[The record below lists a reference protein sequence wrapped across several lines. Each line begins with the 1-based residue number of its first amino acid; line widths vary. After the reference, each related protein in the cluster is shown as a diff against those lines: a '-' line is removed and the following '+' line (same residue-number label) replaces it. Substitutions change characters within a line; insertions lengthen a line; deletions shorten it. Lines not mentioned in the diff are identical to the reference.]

1 MDLAHERYAELERHM
16 IEANPAADTARIR
29 AAFEYANDHH
39 GPQLRKSGE
48 PYIIHPI
55 AVAEIINELEL
66 DQDSIVAALL
76 HDCIEDTDSTHDE
89 IARLFGPQV
98 ADLVEGVTKL
108 TRMQYTSR
116 EDEQMENLRKMFVAM
131 AKDVRVIL
139 IKLCDRLHN
148 MRTLQYQSDKK
159 QKEKSLETMEVY
171 APIAHRLGMQKL
183 KWELEDLALKY
194 LDPVGYHD
202 VEQALRELT
211 QENSEFLERMQ
222 AQIEERLQTD
232 GLHCKVYGRLK
243 HLYSIYRKMYAQNK
257 TIKEIFDIY
266 AFRVMV
272 DDIPSCYN
280 VLGCIHDMFKPVLG
294 RFKDYIGTPKPNG
307 YQSLHTT
314 VVGREAIPFEVQIRT
329 WQMHQTAEYGVA
341 AHWKYK
347 EGMANE
353 KLGTEREFE
362 WVRKLLESQQ
372 DADPDEFVRTLRV
385 DMFSDEVFVF
395 TPNGDVKSLP
405 AGATPIDF
413 AYSIHSAVGNSM
425 TGARVNGRIVTF
437 ETPLK
442 NGDIVEI
449 ITSKNAHGPSRDWMK
464 ICKSNEAR
472 NKIRQWFKKERR
484 EENIATGR
492 ASFETELKHA
502 GLSIAA
508 ITATAE
514 LTDTLLRRVRFGSL
528 DELYAAIG
536 YGGMSAQK
544 AVGRMKEELTRLGRL
559 ERQRAEQEALRAAAS
574 TGEAIFPAGKAG
586 AAPRPRHSDNGI
598 IVEGLDNCMVKFS
611 KCCTPVPGDP
621 VVGFI
626 TKGYGVSIHRQDCP
640 NADPARRK
648 PEEAG
653 RWVKVSWADAGED
666 AHFRTSLDISAK
678 DRDGLT
684 LDVAMVLSAQKVRLN
699 NISARSQPD
708 GYAMVNLE
716 MSVKDK
722 AELSAVINKLSAVPG
737 VCLVRRAGGVSPP
750 SPYPLPPGGTPPAGY
765 FRQESLS

>member
-1 MDLAHERYAELERHM
+1 MDLAHERYEELERA
-16 IEANPAADTARIR
+16 ILAAHPHADAARIR
-29 AAFEYANDHH
+29 AAFEYANEHH

-55 AVAEIINELEL
+55 AVAEIVNELDL
-66 DQDSIVAALL
+66 DGDSIVAALL

-89 IARLFGPQV
+89 IARLFGSQV

-116 EDEQMENLRKMFVAM
+116 EDEQMENLRKMFMAM

-148 MRTLQYQSDKK
+148 MRTLQYQSDLK
-159 QKEKSLETMEVY
+159 QKEKALETMEVY

-183 KWELEDLALKY
+183 KWELEDLSLQY
-194 LDPVGYHD
+194 LDPVGFRD
-202 VEQALRELT
+202 VKDELT
-211 QENSEFLERMQ
+211 NITTLHAGFVDAMQ
-222 AQIEERLQTD
+222 SHIEERLAAE
-232 GLHCKVYGRLK
+232 GVRCKVYGRLK
-243 HLYSIYRKMYAQNK
+243 HIYSIYRKMYSQGK
-257 TIKEIFDIY
+257 TLNEIFDLY
-266 AFRVMV
+266 AFRVIV
-272 DDIPSCYN
+272 EDIPACYN

-314 VVGREAIPFEVQIRT
+314 VVGRDGIPFEVQIRT

-347 EGMANE
+347 QGMANQR
-353 KLGTEREFE
+353 LGTERDFE

-372 DADPDEFVRTLRV
+372 DTDPDEFVRTLRV
-385 DMFSDEVFVF
+385 DMFADEVFVF

-413 AYSIHSAVGNSM
+413 AYSIHSAIGNSM

-449 ITSKNAHGPSRDWMK
+449 ITSKSAKGPSRDWMK

-492 ASFETELKHA
+492 AMFESELKHA
-502 GLSIAA
+502 GLSLGA
-508 ITATAE
+508 ITANP
-514 LTDTLLRRVRFGSL
+514 DLLEVLLKRVRCGQL

-536 YGGMSAQK
+536 YGGLSAQK
-544 AVGRMKEELTRLGRL
+544 AAARIKEEMTRLGRV
-559 ERQRAEQEALRAAAS
+559 ERQRAEQEAIQSAVS
-574 TGEAIFPAGKAG
+574 TGETVYPSTPKDSIL
-586 AAPRPRHSDNGI
+586 APKRSNSGI
-598 IVEGLDNCMVKFS
+598 IVAGLDNCMVKFS

-648 PEEAG
+648 PEEEG
-653 RWVKVSWADAGED
+653 RWVKVAWAENAVGAEGY
-666 AHFRTSLDISAK
+666 RTSIEISAK
-678 DRDGLT
+678 DRDGLA
-684 LDVAMVLSAQKVRLN
+684 LDVAMALSTVKVKVNHL
-699 NISARSQPD
+699 SARSQPD
-708 GYAMVNLE
+708 GYAMIYLE
-716 MSVKDK
+716 LAVRDQK
-722 AELSAVINKLSAVPG
+722 ELTGVIHKLSQIPG
-737 VCLVRRAGGVSPP
+737 VFLVRRAGG
-750 SPYPLPPGGTPPAGY
+750 
-765 FRQESLS
+765 

>member
-1 MDLAHERYAELERHM
+1 MDLAHERYEALEQH
-16 IEANPAADTARIR
+16 ILANNPGADVKRIR
-29 AAFEYANDHH
+29 AAFEYANNHH

-55 AVAEIINELEL
+55 AVAEIINEMDL

-89 IARLFGPQV
+89 IARLFGGQV
-98 ADLVEGVTKL
+98 AELVEGVTKL

-116 EDEQMENLRKMFVAM
+116 EDEQMENLRKMFMAM

-148 MRTLQYQSDKK
+148 MRTLQYQSDAK
-159 QKEKSLETMEVY
+159 QKEKALETMEVY

-183 KWELEDLALKY
+183 KWELEDLSLEY
-194 LDPVGYHD
+194 LDPVGFHD
-202 VEQALRELT
+202 VEAELRNITTLHAG
-211 QENSEFLERMQ
+211 FLDNMQ
-222 AQIEERLQTD
+222 AHIEERLAAEGVQ
-232 GLHCKVYGRLK
+232 CKVYGRLK
-243 HLYSIYRKMYAQNK
+243 HIYSIYRKMYAQSK
-257 TIKEIFDIY
+257 TLNEIFDLY
-266 AFRVMV
+266 AFRVIV
-272 DDIPSCYN
+272 EDIPACYN

-314 VVGREAIPFEVQIRT
+314 VIGREGIPFEVQIRT

-347 EGMANE
+347 QGLANQR
-353 KLGTEREFE
+353 LGTERDFE

-372 DADPDEFVRTLRV
+372 DTDPDEFVRTLRV
-385 DMFSDEVFVF
+385 DMFADEVFVF

-449 ITSKNAHGPSRDWMK
+449 ITSKSARGPSRDWMN

-492 ASFETELKHA
+492 SMFESELKHA
-502 GLSIAA
+502 GLSLGA
-508 ITATAE
+508 ITANPE
-514 LTDTLLRRVRFGSL
+514 LLDILLKRVRCGQL

-536 YGGMSAQK
+536 YGGLSAQK
-544 AVGRMKEELTRLGRL
+544 AAARIKEEMTRLGRL
-559 ERQRAEQEALRAAAS
+559 ERQRAEQEAMQASVAAGETVYPS
-574 TGEAIFPAGKAG
+574 TPKDSIL
-586 AAPRPRHSDNGI
+586 APKRSTSGI
-598 IVEGLDNCMVKFS
+598 IVAGLDNCMVKFS

-621 VVGFI
+621 VIGFI

-640 NADPARRK
+640 NADPARRR
-648 PEEAG
+648 PEEEG
-653 RWVKVSWADAGED
+653 RWVKVSWAENAVAEAGY
-666 AHFRTSLDISAK
+666 RTSIEISAK
-678 DRDGLT
+678 DRDGLA
-684 LDVAMVLSAQKVRLN
+684 LDVAMALSAVKVKVN
-699 NISARSQPD
+699 NLSARSQPD
-708 GYAMVNLE
+708 GYAMIYLE
-716 MSVKDK
+716 LAVKDQK
-722 AELSAVINKLSAVPG
+722 ELKGVINKLSQIPG
-737 VCLVRRAGGVSPP
+737 VFLVKRAGG
-750 SPYPLPPGGTPPAGY
+750 
-765 FRQESLS
+765 

>member
-1 MDLAHERYAELERHM
+1 MDLAHERYEELERH
-16 IEANPAADTARIR
+16 ILAVNPGADVERIR
-29 AAFEYANDHH
+29 AAFEYANSHH

-55 AVAEIINELEL
+55 AVAEIINELDL
-66 DQDSIVAALL
+66 DQDSVVSALL

-89 IARLFGPQV
+89 IARLFSPQV

-116 EDEQMENLRKMFVAM
+116 EDEQMENLRKMFMAM

-148 MRTLQYQSDKK
+148 MRTLQYQSDLK
-159 QKEKSLETMEVY
+159 QKEKALETMEVY

-183 KWELEDLALKY
+183 KWELEDLSLEY

-202 VEQALRELT
+202 VQEELEQITALHAGFVD
-211 QENSEFLERMQ
+211 NMQ
-222 AQIEERLQTD
+222 AHIEDRLAAE
-232 GLHCKVYGRLK
+232 GVRCRVYGRLK
-243 HLYSIYRKMYAQNK
+243 HIYSIYRKMYSQGK
-257 TIKEIFDIY
+257 TLNEIFDLY
-266 AFRVMV
+266 AFRVIV
-272 DDIPSCYN
+272 EDIPGCYT
-280 VLGCIHDMFKPVLG
+280 VLGCVHDMFKPVLG

-314 VVGREAIPFEVQIRT
+314 VVGREGIPFEVQIRT

-347 EGMANE
+347 QGMANQR
-353 KLGTEREFE
+353 LGTEREFE

-449 ITSKNAHGPSRDWMK
+449 ITSKSARGPSRDWMK

-492 ASFETELKHA
+492 SMFESELKHV
-502 GLSIAA
+502 GLSLGA
-508 ITATAE
+508 ITANA
-514 LTDTLLRRVRFGSL
+514 DLLDILLKRVRCGQL

-536 YGGMSAQK
+536 YGGLSAQK
-544 AVGRMKEELTRLGRL
+544 AAARIKEEMTRLGRM
-559 ERQRAEQEALRAAAS
+559 ERQRAEQEAIQAAVS
-574 TGEAIFPAGKAG
+574 TGETVYPSTPKDSIL
-586 AAPRPRHSDNGI
+586 APRRSSSGI
-598 IVEGLDNCMVKFS
+598 IVSGLDNCMVKFS

-648 PEEAG
+648 PEEEG
-653 RWVKVSWADAGED
+653 RWVKVAWAETPDA
-666 AHFRTSLDISAK
+666 AYRTSIEISAK
-678 DRDGLT
+678 DRDGLA
-684 LDVAMVLSAQKVRLN
+684 LDVAMALSAVKVKVN
-699 NISARSQPD
+699 NLSARSQPD
-708 GYAMVNLE
+708 GYAIINLE
-716 MSVKDK
+716 LAVRDQK
-722 AELSAVINKLSAVPG
+722 ELKGVVNKLSQIPG
-737 VCLVRRAGGVSPP
+737 VFLVKRAGG
-750 SPYPLPPGGTPPAGY
+750 
-765 FRQESLS
+765 